1 MRVQKDGRVLT
12 CEHVPL
18 PHGTDVRLIEDSE
31 FRRMQFV
38 WDDNGQRRAL
48 ATEWLTKLQAA
59 VTEGESSVNR
69 NVKVG

>member
-1 MRVQKDGRVLT
+1 MSRSRMGPT
-12 CEHVPL
+12 F
-18 PHGTDVRLIEDSE
+18 GLIEDSE

-38 WDDNGQRRAL
+38 WDDGQRRAL

-59 VTEGESSVNR
+59 VTEGESSVNP